1 MRVAFAVFCAM
12 LASVFGAM
20 FTLHLPDDLKRAG
33 IALAV
38 LLVAVI
44 VWISIRYYVLIR
56 RLYDDH

>member
-1 MRVAFAVFCAM
+1 M